1 MNPMVDKLQAMLAAG
16 KDSALLRYTLGKAFL
31 DAGQLEVARE
41 HLLSATQQDA
51 QYSVAWKS
59 LGKACL
65 ELNDV
70 AAARKAWEQGLVCAE
85 AKGDAQVAKELTV
98 FLRRLDKA
106 AAQGD

>member
-1 MNPMVDKLQAMLAAG
+1 MNPMVDKLQALLAAG

-31 DAGQLEVARE
+31 DAGQWQVAHG

-65 ELNDV
+65 ELHDV
-70 AAARKAWEQGLVCAE
+70 AGARNAWQQGLACAQ
-85 AKGDAQVAKELTV
+85 AKGDAQVVKELTV

-106 AAQGD
+106 PAQGG

>member
-1 MNPMVDKLQAMLAAG
+1 MVDKLQAMLAAG

-31 DAGQLEVARE
+31 DAGQAGSGARE
-41 HLLSATQQDA
+41 HLLSATHWDA

-70 AAARKAWEQGLVCAE
+70 AAARKAWEQGLACAE

-106 AAQGD
+106 AAQED